1 MSSVLKLGIPAG
13 KLQEPTATLFRRAG
27 YKITLS
33 SRSYYPII
41 DDDEIECLLIR
52 AQEIARYVE
61 NGVLDVGVTGRDWV
75 IESCADVYEVTEL
88 VLTESSRLAR
98 WVLCVPEDSPVQ
110 TVSDLEGKC
119 IATEAVGLTTGYLK
133 KHGVRAQV
141 EFSWGATE
149 VKPPKLAD
157 ATVQMIETDKSLRV
171 NSLRI
176 VDEVLQSAT
185 VFVAHHQAMA
195 RPWKKQKIDEIV
207 LMLKGAMAADGMVG
221 LMMNVPRDSLTEVLS
236 LLPALQEPTIANLAH
251 KDWVDVT
258 TILDESVVRDIIPR
272 LNSAGA
278 RGIVEYPLN
287 KVID

>member
-1 MSSVLKLGIPAG
+1 MPNLLKLGIPAG
-13 KLQEPTATLFRRAG
+13 NLQEPTATLFRRAG

-33 SRSYYPII
+33 SRSYYPVI
-41 DDDEIECLLIR
+41 DDEKVECLLIR
-52 AQEIARYVE
+52 AEEIAKYVE
-61 NGVLDVGVTGRDWV
+61 NGVLNAGVTGRDWV
-75 IESCADVYEVTEL
+75 IENKADVHEVAEL
-88 VLTESSRLAR
+88 AFSEASGPAR

-133 KHGVRAQV
+133 KHGVQARV

-157 ATVQMIETDKSLRV
+157 ATVQRIETDKLLRA

-176 VDEVLQSAT
+176 VDEVFHSTT
-185 VFVAHHQAMA
+185 VFVANHQAMA

-236 LLPALQEPTIANLAH
+236 VLPALQEPTIANLAD

>member
-13 KLQEPTATLFRRAG
+13 NLQEPTATLFRLAG

-33 SRSYYPII
+33 SRSYYPVI

-52 AQEIARYVE
+52 AQEIAKYVE
-61 NGVLDVGVTGRDWV
+61 NGVLDAGVTSRDWV
-75 IESCADVYEVTEL
+75 IENNADVHGIAD
-88 VLTESSRLAR
+88 LTFSEASGPAR

-133 KHGVRAQV
+133 KHGVQARV

-149 VKPPKLAD
+149 VKPLKLAD
-157 ATVQMIETDKSLRV
+157 ATVQMIETDKLHRA

-176 VDEVLQSAT
+176 VDEVLHST
-185 VFVAHHQAMA
+185 SVFVANHQAMA
-195 RPWKKQKIDEIV
+195 CPWKKQKIDEIV

-221 LMMNVPRDSLTEVLS
+221 LMMNVPRNRLTEVLS
-236 LLPALQEPTIANLAH
+236 VLPALQEPTIANLAD
-251 KDWVDVT
+251 KDWVDMT